1 MFETGTE
8 HKKSIFS
15 KNWHVRH
22 LKFKQVFKPLSY
34 FSVFHIFEA
43 SVCYNIFLPV
53 HWQKG
58 MSSCSHGIHIDCML
72 QKLKARQGLWLHNL
86 FGLIWQTE
94 IELNPSHA
102 KEQNE
107 TTTIVRH
114 LSKYLTIGAHL
125 IGQELVHICMY
136 SICQG

>member
-1 MFETGTE
+1 
-8 HKKSIFS
+8 
-15 KNWHVRH
+15 
-22 LKFKQVFKPLSY
+22 
-34 FSVFHIFEA
+34 
-43 SVCYNIFLPV
+43 
-53 HWQKG
+53 
-58 MSSCSHGIHIDCML
+58 ML

-94 IELNPSHA
+94 LELNPSHA

-125 IGQELVHICMY
+125 MGQELVLVCCVFVCTVY
-136 SICQG
+136 VKGKYKLDWAYLGCLQPLS